1 MILSHLPHNPDPNY
15 QINVTLGLLVHH
27 TDGQREFAYDREHV
41 VTGQLDKGLDE
52 ASEYGGLLQI

>member
-1 MILSHLPHNPDPNY
+1 
-15 QINVTLGLLVHH
+15 VHH

-52 ASEYGGLLQI
+52 ASEYGWVIADMKKDWKVVFPAAARPALQSF